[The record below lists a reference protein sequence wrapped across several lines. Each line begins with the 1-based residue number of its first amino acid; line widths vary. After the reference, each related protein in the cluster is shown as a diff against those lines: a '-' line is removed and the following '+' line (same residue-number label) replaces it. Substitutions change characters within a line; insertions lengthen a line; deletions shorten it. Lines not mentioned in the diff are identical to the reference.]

1 MQRKILN
8 SKINY
13 ICEKHRYFDEL
24 RTVGSYSTTIFLKFL
39 DLWPYYRA
47 IEITWNVQRS

>member
-24 RTVGSYSTTIFLKFL
+24 RTVGLTPPQFF
-39 DLWPYYRA
+39 
-47 IEITWNVQRS
+47 